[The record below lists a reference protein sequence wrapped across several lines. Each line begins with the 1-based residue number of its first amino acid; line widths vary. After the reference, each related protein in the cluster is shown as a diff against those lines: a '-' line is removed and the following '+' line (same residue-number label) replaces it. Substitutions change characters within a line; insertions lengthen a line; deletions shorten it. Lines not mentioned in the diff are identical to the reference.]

1 MSQPHWLTGE
11 TLDDNATPWVLGI
24 NKSYFML
31 GMKSAGMFSGPKF
44 SRQRSIFEGLQ
55 QIPESR

>member
-31 GMKSAGMFSGPKF
+31 GMKSAGMFLILF
-44 SRQRSIFEGLQ
+44 I
-55 QIPESR
+55 IT